1 MDDLR
6 KSDQRGYITVINN
19 SYQPM
24 KVKVDANYPF
34 FENYSVFEIKPG
46 SSEKWGRFGQ
56 AVVRINAYNLWHD
69 FKLSPGAVVRLNP
82 EFILEILDGENAFR
96 WDAKVTE
103 AHVYM

>member
-6 KSDQRGYITVINN
+6 KSVQRGYITVINN

-69 FKLSPGAVVRLNP
+69 FKLSPGSVVRLTVD
-82 EFILEILDGENAFR
+82 FKLQILDGANSFVWYAR
-96 WDAKVTE
+96 KNGP
-103 AHVYM
+103 HL